1 MTMKRL
7 FLFALGLC
15 WLVVSPEVRAAAPW
29 WPASVDQTLARAG
42 TNRVAL
48 ETALMA
54 VPIAQRDALQF
65 LVENMP
71 ERDLQSLS
79 AAYLLE
85 NVALAEQA
93 LAEAPWRDRIPREL
107 FLNDIL
113 PYASVNESRDAWR
126 KELYEKCAPLIKDC
140 QSPGEAARRLN
151 ERLFPLVKV
160 KYSTQRRRA
169 DQGPVE
175 TMQTGLA
182 SCTGLSILLI
192 DACRSVGVPARL
204 VGTPNWVDKRGNHTW
219 VEVWDGDWH
228 FLGAAEPDPNGLD
241 RGWFVGD
248 ASRAIR
254 DSREHAIYASSFR
267 PTGLSFPLVWAPRAD
282 YVSAVNV
289 TDRYTRKATPPDPD
303 KTRLLVSVRDS
314 TTGRRV
320 AASVQVLDPADA
332 AFRLEG
338 TSRDEKFDTNDQL
351 EFAVPRGHAYRVEAQ
366 FGGRQ
371 ARAEFPGTTSATAV
385 VTLNLEAPPANSS
398 TQPESLTKP
407 EAKAGAAPAAP
418 KSKLSRGQ
426 EKKLRAALD
435 AYFAA
440 PADQRADWK
449 FAPALDRMLVR
460 DEAAVR
466 RIAWEAFR
474 AAPVQGA
481 LRTDFDAHQ
490 VRFEKYLSPYTVKT
504 VGQRPEGGW
513 ALFIAMHGGGNAPK
527 RVNDQQW
534 RVMQSY
540 YHDQDSVPGY
550 LYVALR
556 APNDTWNGFYD
567 NYVYPLV
574 ANLIDQF
581 LLFADVNPDKVFL
594 MGYSHGGY
602 GAFAIGPKMPDRFA
616 AIHASAAA
624 PTDGETSAKTL
635 RNTVF
640 TYMIGEKD
648 LAYGRLPRCQA
659 FDKQIREL
667 RGDRQDIY
675 PVTMEL
681 IAGNGHTGLP
691 DRDKI
696 KSMYP
701 AVRNPVPRELT
712 WELTDPVIRDFF
724 WLEVPQPGK
733 QQEIDA
739 TCRDN
744 HVTVTTKG
752 VATASVL
759 LDGRLVDW
767 RKSVVFEVN
776 GRVETM
782 RLRPSLRTLCETL
795 SERGDPGLAFAC
807 KVKLAL

>member
-1 MTMKRL
+1 MKRL
-7 FLFALGLC
+7 LLLAFGLC
-15 WLVVSPEVRAAAPW
+15 ALSLNTTVHAAAPW
-29 WPASVDQTLARAG
+29 WPQTVDQALTRAG
-42 TNRVAL
+42 TNRIAIEAAL
-48 ETALMA
+48 AGVPTAHREAM
-54 VPIAQRDALQF
+54 QF
-65 LVENMP
+65 LVGNMP

-79 AAYLLE
+79 SAYLLE
-85 NVALAEQA
+85 NVTLAEQA
-93 LAEAPWRDRIPREL
+93 LTEAPWRDRVSREL

-113 PYASVNESRDAWR
+113 PYASVNERRDAWR
-126 KELYEKCAPLIKDC
+126 KELHDKCAALVKDC
-140 QSPGEAARRLN
+140 KSPGEAACRLN

-169 DQGPVE
+169 DQGPLE
-175 TMQTGLA
+175 TMESGLA

-204 VGTPNWVDKRGNHTW
+204 VGVPNWVDKRGNHTW

-228 FLGAAEPDPNGLD
+228 FVGAAEPDPNGLD

-282 YVSAVNV
+282 YVHAVNV
-289 TDRYTRKATPPDPD
+289 TDRYTRKVTPPDPD
-303 KTRLLVSVRDS
+303 KTRLLVNVRDPV
-314 TTGRRV
+314 TGRCV

-332 AFRLEG
+332 AFLLEG
-338 TSRDEKFDTNDQL
+338 TSRDERFDTNDLL
-351 EFAVPRGHAYRVEAQ
+351 EFAVPRHHAYLVEAQ
-366 FGGRQ
+366 FDGRQ
-371 ARAEFPGTTSATAV
+371 ARAQFAGTTNASAV
-385 VTLNLEAPPANSS
+385 VTLNLEVPAA
-398 TQPESLTKP
+398 KP
-407 EAKAGAAPAAP
+407 EAKPAPAAKPEAKESGARTAP
-418 KSKLSRGQ
+418 KSKLTRGQ
-426 EKKLRAALD
+426 EKKLRTAL
-435 AYFAA
+435 AEYFAA
-440 PADQRADWK
+440 TADKRTVWN
-449 FAPALDRMLVR
+449 FAPALDKLLLK

-466 RIAWEAFR
+466 HLAWDTFR
-474 AAPVQGA
+474 AAPVHGE
-481 LRTDFDAHQ
+481 LRANFDAHQ
-490 VRFEKYLSPYTVKT
+490 VRFEQYLSPYTVKT
-504 VGQRPEGGW
+504 VGHRPEHGW
-513 ALFIAMHGGGNAPK
+513 PLFIAMHGGGNAPK

-534 RVMQSY
+534 RVMQNY
-540 YHDQDSVPGY
+540 YRDQDSVPGY
-550 LYVALR
+550 LYAALR

-581 LLFADVNPDKVFL
+581 LLFADVDPDKVFI

-739 TCRDN
+739 TCQGN
-744 HVTVTTKG
+744 HVTIATKG
-752 VATASVL
+752 IAAASVL

-795 SERGDPGLAFAC
+795 SERGDPGLAFAA

>member
-1 MTMKRL
+1 MKRSFPL
-7 FLFALGLC
+7 AFALCL
-15 WLVVSPEVRAAAPW
+15 LILTTAVRAADPW
-29 WPASVDQTLARAG
+29 WPAAVDQALARAG
-42 TNRVAL
+42 TNRVQIEAAL
-48 ETALMA
+48 AG
-54 VPIAQRDALQF
+54 VPAAQRDAMQF

-71 ERDLQSLS
+71 ERDLRSLS
-79 AAYLLE
+79 SAYLLE

-93 LAEAPWRDRIPREL
+93 LAEAPWRDGISREL

-113 PYASVNESRDAWR
+113 PYASVNEQRDAWR
-126 KELYEKCAPLIKDC
+126 KSLHDQCVALVKDC
-140 QSPGEAARRLN
+140 RTPGEAARRLN

-169 DQGPVE
+169 DQGPLE
-175 TMQTGLA
+175 TMASGLA

-192 DACRSVGVPARL
+192 DACRSVAVPARL
-204 VGTPNWVDKRGNHTW
+204 VGIPNWVDKRGNHTW

-228 FLGAAEPDPNGLD
+228 FVGAAEPDPNGLD

-248 ASRAIR
+248 ASRALR

-282 YVSAVNV
+282 YVHAVNV
-289 TDRYTRKATPPDPD
+289 TDRYTRKVTPPDPT
-303 KTRLLVSVRDS
+303 KTRLLVSVRDPVAG
-314 TTGRRV
+314 TRV
-320 AASVQVLDPADA
+320 AASVQVLDPEDA
-332 AFRLEG
+332 SFLQEG
-338 TSRDEKFDTNDQL
+338 TSRDERFDTNDLL
-351 EFAVPRGHAYRVEAQ
+351 EFVVPRRHAYLLEAQ
-366 FGGRQ
+366 FDGRQ
-371 ARAEFPGTTSATAV
+371 ARAQFAGTTNATAG
-385 VTLNLEAPPANSS
+385 VTLNLEVPAAKSEAKLV
-398 TQPESLTKP
+398 PAAHP
-407 EAKAGAAPAAP
+407 EAKASAAPVAP
-418 KSKLSRGQ
+418 KRRLAPGQ
-426 EKKLRAALD
+426 EAKLRSAL
-435 AYFAA
+435 AEYFAA
-440 PADQRADWK
+440 PAEQQATWG
-449 FAPALDRMLVR
+449 FPPALEKLLLK

-466 RIAWEAFR
+466 TIAWEAFR
-474 AAPVQGA
+474 AAPVHAG
-481 LRTDFDAHQ
+481 LRADFDTHQ
-490 VRFEKYLSPYTVKT
+490 VRFEQYLSPYTVKT
-504 VGQRPEGGW
+504 VGHRPEHGW
-513 ALFIAMHGGGNAPK
+513 PLFIALHGGGNAPK

-534 RVMQSY
+534 HVMQSY
-540 YHDQDSVPGY
+540 YRDQDSVPGY

-574 ANLIDQF
+574 ARLIDQF
-581 LLFADVNPDKVFL
+581 LLFADVDPDKVFL

-640 TYMIGEKD
+640 TYMVGEKD

-659 FDKQIREL
+659 FDQKIREL
-667 RGDRQDIY
+667 RGDRHDIY
-675 PVTMEL
+675 PVTLEF
-681 IAGNGHTGLP
+681 IPGNGHTGLP

-724 WLEVPQPGK
+724 WLEVPQPAK

-739 TCRDN
+739 TCHDN
-744 HVTVTTKG
+744 CVIVTTKG
-752 VATASVL
+752 IAAANVL

-767 RKSVVFEVN
+767 RKPVVFSVN
-776 GRVETM
+776 GHSSSQ

-795 SERGDPGLAFAC
+795 RERGDPGLAFAAM
-807 KVKLAL
+807 VKLAP

>member
-1 MTMKRL
+1 M
-7 FLFALGLC
+7 
-15 WLVVSPEVRAAAPW
+15 V
-29 WPASVDQTLARAG
+29 
-42 TNRVAL
+42 
-48 ETALMA
+48 
-54 VPIAQRDALQF
+54 I
-65 LVENMP
+65 
-71 ERDLQSLS
+71 
-79 AAYLLE
+79 
-85 NVALAEQA
+85 
-93 LAEAPWRDRIPREL
+93 
-107 FLNDIL
+107 
-113 PYASVNESRDAWR
+113 
-126 KELYEKCAPLIKDC
+126 
-140 QSPGEAARRLN
+140 
-151 ERLFPLVKV
+151 
-160 KYSTQRRRA
+160 
-169 DQGPVE
+169 
-175 TMQTGLA
+175 
-182 SCTGLSILLI
+182 
-192 DACRSVGVPARL
+192 
-204 VGTPNWVDKRGNHTW
+204 
-219 VEVWDGDWH
+219 
-228 FLGAAEPDPNGLD
+228 
-241 RGWFVGD
+241 
-248 ASRAIR
+248 
-254 DSREHAIYASSFR
+254 
-267 PTGLSFPLVWAPRAD
+267 
-282 YVSAVNV
+282 
-289 TDRYTRKATPPDPD
+289 
-303 KTRLLVSVRDS
+303 
-314 TTGRRV
+314 
-320 AASVQVLDPADA
+320 
-332 AFRLEG
+332 
-338 TSRDEKFDTNDQL
+338 
-351 EFAVPRGHAYRVEAQ
+351 
-366 FGGRQ
+366 
-371 ARAEFPGTTSATAV
+371 
-385 VTLNLEAPPANSS
+385 LNLEAPPAKSS

-407 EAKAGAAPAAP
+407 EAKASAASAGL

-426 EKKLRAALD
+426 ETKLRAALD

-440 PADQRADWK
+440 PANQRADWK
-449 FAPALDRMLVR
+449 FAPALDKMLAR
-460 DEAAVR
+460 DEATVR
-466 RIAWEAFR
+466 RIAWAAFC
-474 AAPVQGA
+474 AAPVHGG
-481 LRTDFDAHQ
+481 LRTDFDAQQ
-490 VRFEKYLSPYTVKT
+490 VRFEKCLSPYTVKT

-513 ALFIAMHGGGNAPK
+513 ALFIAMHGGGNAPQ

-540 YHDQDSVPGY
+540 YHDLDSVPGY

-581 LLFADVNPDKVFL
+581 LLFAHVDPDKVFI

-696 KSMYP
+696 KGMYP

-712 WELTDPVIRDFF
+712 WELTDPVIHDFF

-752 VATASVL
+752 IAAASVL

-795 SERGDPGLAFAC
+795 SARGDPGLAFAC

>member
-1 MTMKRL
+1 MKRL
-7 FLFALGLC
+7 LYLTFGICL
-15 WLVVSPEVRAAAPW
+15 LVLTTDVRAAAPG
-29 WPASVDQTLARAG
+29 WPASVDQSLARAG
-42 TNRVAL
+42 TNRVAI
-48 ETALMA
+48 EAALTT
-54 VPIAQRDALQF
+54 VPAAQRDALQF

-93 LAEAPWRDRIPREL
+93 LAEAPWRNRISREL
-107 FLNDIL
+107 FFNDIL
-113 PYASVNESRDAWR
+113 PYASVNERRDAWR
-126 KELYEKCAPLIKDC
+126 KELHDKCAPLVKDC
-140 QSPGEAARRLN
+140 RSPGDAACRLN

-169 DQGPVE
+169 DQGPLE
-175 TMQTGLA
+175 TMETGLA

-204 VGTPNWVDKRGNHTW
+204 VGIPSWVDKRGNHTW

-282 YVSAVNV
+282 YVNAVNV

-303 KTRLLVSVRDS
+303 QTRLLVTVRDPV
-314 TTGRRV
+314 TGRRV

-332 AFRLEG
+332 AFLLEG
-338 TSRDEKFDTNDQL
+338 TSRDEQFDPNDLL
-351 EFAVPRGHAYRVEAQ
+351 EFAVPRRHAYLVEAQ
-366 FGGRQ
+366 FAGRQ
-371 ARAEFPGTTSATAV
+371 ARAEFAGTTNATAV
-385 VTLNLEAPPANSS
+385 VTLNLEAPPAKSS
-398 TQPESLTKP
+398 TQTESLTKP
-407 EAKAGAAPAAP
+407 EAKASAAPAAP
-418 KSKLSRGQ
+418 KSKLSHGQ
-426 EKKLRAALD
+426 EQKLRAAL
-435 AYFAA
+435 AMYFAA
-440 PADQRADWK
+440 PADERAVWK
-449 FAPALDRMLVR
+449 FAPALDKLLVR

-466 RIAWEAFR
+466 RIAWEVFR
-474 AAPVQGA
+474 AAPVHGEWRA
-481 LRTDFDAHQ
+481 DFDAHQ
-490 VRFEKYLSPYTVKT
+490 VRFKQYLSPYTVKT

-540 YHDQDSVPGY
+540 YHDQDSVSGY
-550 LYVALR
+550 LYVAVR

-581 LLFADVNPDKVFL
+581 LLFADVDPDKVFI

-724 WLEVPQPGK
+724 WLAVPQPGK

-739 TCRDN
+739 TCRN
-744 HVTVTTKG
+744 NRVTVTTKG
-752 VATASVL
+752 IAAASVL

-767 RKSVVFEVN
+767 RKLVVFEVN
-776 GRVETM
+776 GRVESM
-782 RLRPSLRTLCETL
+782 RLGPSLRTLCETL